1 MEPVLLVITNLPD
14 RESARQLAEDLVSKR
29 LAACANVLAE
39 CESVYWWAGA
49 VESAV
54 ETPVLIKTR
63 TTLYAEVEAYIRSH
77 HPYEVPEVI
86 AVPVSAGHRA
96 YLEWVLQ
103 ETRSDAAQAAQGL
116 CDPG

>member
-14 RESARQLAEDLVSKR
+14 RESARKLAEGLVSER

-39 CESVYWWAGA
+39 CASLYWWTGA

-63 TTLYAEVEAYIRSH
+63 AGLYAEVQAYILAH

-86 AVPVSAGHRA
+86 AVPVTAGHPA

-103 ETRSDAAQAAQGL
+103 ETRSEAARAAGGL